1 MRVVTVS
8 QYKKSIYEIGLSKEE
23 EAVIWDFYVTRSF
36 AASASQK
43 RTIKEFGYSQ
53 IPLKQMLE
61 LAGITNDTCKIL
73 PCTTMPSTIK
83 SLGLETSAKDKN
95 GNKVEIGIDIDTP
108 RLCCIQ
114 KFTVTDEQGISPA
127 GSAAECLL
135 THIRNSFAHGNTYFF
150 DNGNVLLEDKDGN
163 KITARILIPVRLL
176 LEWIILIDK
185 NGTVYP
191 NLHHGKAKI
200 SSLENTNN
208 RTDALMK
215 NVS

>member
-1 MRVVTVS
+1 MAMVS
-8 QYKKSIYEIGLSKEE
+8 KYKKSIYEAGLSKEE
-23 EAVIWDFYVTRSF
+23 ETIIWDFYVTRSF

-43 RTIKEFGYSQ
+43 RAIKEFGYSQ

-61 LAGITNDTCKIL
+61 LAGVTNDTCKIL
-73 PCTTMPSTIK
+73 PCTTMPNTIK

-95 GNKVEIGIDIDTP
+95 GNKIEKDIDVDTP

-114 KFTVTDEQGISPA
+114 KFTVTDDQGISPTD
-127 GSAAECLL
+127 SAAECLL

-150 DNGNVLLEDKDGN
+150 DNGNVLLEDRDGN
-163 KITARILIPVRLL
+163 KITARILISVQLL
-176 LEWIILIDK
+176 LEWIMLIDR

-191 NLHHGKAKI
+191 HLHHDKIKI
-200 SSLENTNN
+200 SSLQNTDEKN
-208 RTDALMK
+208 DILMK